1 VLDTRAVSRPP
12 TPLPIVAFLL
22 VFALACSKKD
32 DSPLCYRGP
41 DGFCACG
48 GDWPAKDRT
57 LETCSAQSVGS
68 NGVCC
73 NSKDSCECSDAVC
86 VEDASSCTCAGTF
99 IHDDDIPKK
108 RKVST
113 CHRADWEICCRVRTS
128 GGAGRPCY
136 CLHADHCPFSSDEVV
151 DSCSPEMAAV
161 CQSGDPVATCR

>member
-1 VLDTRAVSRPP
+1 MIDTRAVSHPP
-12 TPLPIVAFLL
+12 TLLWILPFLIVL
-22 VFALACSKKD
+22 ALACKKD

-57 LETCSAQSVGS
+57 LETCSVASVGS
-68 NGVCC
+68 SGVCC
-73 NSKDSCECSDAVC
+73 QEKDSCECSDAIC
-86 VEDASSCTCAGTF
+86 LEDGSSCTCAGTY
-99 IHDDDIPKK
+99 ILDDDLPKK

-113 CHRADWEICCRVRTS
+113 CHRADWEICCRVNTS

-151 DSCSPEMAAV
+151 DGCSPEISAV
-161 CQSGDPVATCR
+161 CESGQPVASCR